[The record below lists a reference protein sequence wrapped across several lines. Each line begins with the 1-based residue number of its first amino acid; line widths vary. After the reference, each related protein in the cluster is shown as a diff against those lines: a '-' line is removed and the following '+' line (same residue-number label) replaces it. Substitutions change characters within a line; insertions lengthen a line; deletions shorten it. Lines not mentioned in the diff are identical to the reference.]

1 MSDDTIRIDDRAA
14 NTAAG
19 ADSNTGDLSDASDQ
33 QPSAK
38 KKKGKVPL
46 IAGIC
51 AALVVLAFCAWS
63 MSQYV
68 QGKDPLA
75 IFAGGDDAAA
85 VEEAPKAADDAKPA
99 SSASSDASKNRK
111 PAGEDKAKDAK
122 DKDSE
127 PEVTDGEQANDAGAA
142 GAEDQGYET
151 IEETSADGG
160 SEGGSSSADG
170 GNEVLPPESEPV
182 VDNSGMITISVT
194 IDGTAGGS
202 NSTSGTLSLPEGS
215 TPYDA
220 LLATGADVN
229 ARATTFG
236 TYVAAINGLA
246 EKEHGAT
253 SGWLYSVN
261 GVEPQTACDTVT
273 LADGDNLV
281 WHYTTGI
288 Y

>member
-19 ADSNTGDLSDASDQ
+19 ADSNTGDLSDANDQ

-38 KKKGKVPL
+38 KRGKVPL

-51 AALVVLAFCAWS
+51 AALVILAFCAWS

-85 VEEAPKAADDAKPA
+85 VEEAPKADDAK
-99 SSASSDASKNRK
+99 SSSDASKNKK

-122 DKDSE
+122 DKNSE

-151 IEETSADGG
+151 IEETPANGG
-160 SEGGSSSADG
+160 SEGGSSGGMADG

-182 VDNSGMITISVT
+182 VDNSGLITISVT

-202 NSTSGTLSLPEGS
+202 NSASGTLSLPEGS